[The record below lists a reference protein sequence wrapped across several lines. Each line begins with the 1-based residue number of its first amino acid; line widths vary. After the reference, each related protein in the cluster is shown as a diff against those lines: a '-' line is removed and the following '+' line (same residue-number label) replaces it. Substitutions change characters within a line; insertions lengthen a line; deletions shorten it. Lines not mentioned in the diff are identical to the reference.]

1 MEVATV
7 NGVERKSEGFTQMPT
22 VVANGL
28 NGHYASE
35 PSLEQLEAE
44 LPVVLEGQVSL
55 GELLSRVVQAIYAE
69 LVELAET

>member
-7 NGVERKSEGFTQMPT
+7 NGVERKSEGFTQMPA

-35 PSLEQLEAE
+35 PSLEQLETE